1 VAAKAKSKAKST
13 LLGKLRAEGE
23 DSPLDALA
31 ELIVDDGL
39 NRPLGELIEAE
50 RSAKLIHEALSAWQ
64 QSDLAHES
72 ISRNWQRVI
81 SWLQSQEEPLGDV
94 LPQELLDGA
103 AELAAQPL
111 SANRDLLLALLD
123 RPAFRQLIREL
134 LVDTLVGFGK
144 RLRAPV
150 AESRIGKGLSGLGR
164 MARGR
169 SGGVGSFA
177 GDLVG
182 VVSEGVERQLEGR
195 AAEFADGALSSI
207 LQKLADYLS
216 DPARGEDQAA
226 LREGLLQGLWELTGA
241 QLAAEMERGNV
252 DGTADI
258 MRRCLGAW
266 LERPQARADLQSWL
280 DETLSTGEAG
290 TLEELLD
297 SLGLL
302 QTVREQAIAQTR
314 RRLQEI
320 VAGDHFSQWLSELT
334 D

>member
-1 VAAKAKSKAKST
+1 VAAKGRSKAKT
-13 LLGKLRAEGE
+13 LLNKLRAEGE
-23 DSPLDALA
+23 DTPLAALA
-31 ELIVDDGL
+31 ELVVDDGL
-39 NRPLGELIEAE
+39 NRPLAELIEAE

-72 ISRNWQRVI
+72 IRRNWHQVI
-81 SWLQSQEEPLGDV
+81 SWLKSQEEPLGDV

-103 AELAAQPL
+103 AEFAAQPL
-111 SANRDLLLALLD
+111 SPNRDLLLALLD

-134 LVDTLVGFGK
+134 LVDTLVNFGK
-144 RLRAPV
+144 RLRTPV
-150 AESRIGKGLSGLGR
+150 VESRIGKGLSGLGR
-164 MARGR
+164 MARKR

-207 LQKLADYLS
+207 LQKLADYLC
-216 DPARGEDQAA
+216 DPARAREQAA
-226 LREGLLQGLWELTGA
+226 LREGILQGLWELTGS

-252 DGTADI
+252 DGNADI

-266 LERPQARADLQSWL
+266 LERPSASADLQNWL
-280 DETLSTGEAG
+280 DEMLASGEAG
-290 TLEELLD
+290 NLRELLD

-302 QTVREQAIAQTR
+302 QTVREQAIAQSR

-320 VAGDHFSQWLSELT
+320 VAGDAFSQWLSDLA